1 VVFVVGIPVLVFL
14 VALVY
19 GGLAGRVRMTSCC
32 SIADPRRDLRM
43 RAAFEDA
50 DAPMAA
56 GTANGGQTPVTS
68 DRR

>member
-1 VVFVVGIPVLVFL
+1 MAYVIGIPGLVFL

-19 GGLAGRVRMTSCC
+19 GGLTGRVTMTSCC

-50 DAPMAA
+50 DPPVTA
-56 GTANGGQTPVTS
+56 GTANGGQTPVAS